1 MDKKSSN
8 LALIYDIGTYKPK
21 MAVPIRI
28 KPSDFVMPTGP
39 AVVFVKIDREAFQ
52 YLAPSMNPL
61 SNTDSVLT
69 VLRKGKPAITYAITY
84 AIHQLSDMLFGDNI
98 APSMTRR
105 ILPQPGVP
113 TPPDAERR
121 ILYKYFCFYWLRY
134 IPAGEHP
141 SLALVELTSVSEPT
155 DNYLDFH
162 AVEVA
167 DEYHKVRIITDIF
180 VDEARLK
187 EAQD

>member
-1 MDKKSSN
+1 VS
-8 LALIYDIGTYKPK
+8 
-21 MAVPIRI
+21 IRI
-28 KPSDFVMPTGP
+28 KPSNFVMPTGP
-39 AVVFVKIDREAFQ
+39 AVVFVKIDREAVQ
-52 YLAPSMNPL
+52 YLAPSINPL
-61 SNTDSVLT
+61 SNTDGIST
-69 VLRKGKPAITYAITY
+69 VLRKGKPAITYAIR
-84 AIHQLSDMLFGDNI
+84 QLSDILFGDDI

-113 TPPDAERR
+113 TPPDAERQ
-121 ILYKYFCFYWLRY
+121 ILYKYFCFHWLRH

-141 SLALVELTSVSEPT
+141 PLALVELTSTSEPT

-167 DEYHKVRIITDIF
+167 DEYHKVRIITDLF

-187 EAQD
+187 EAQI